1 MANIL
6 VVEDDMDIAQGIAE
20 FLQNKGHELD
30 FAYTGKQAL
39 TRLEQSHYHLV
50 LLDINLPFINGYDI
64 CRQLSE
70 HALGQALAKIP
81 VIMMSSRSHEQ
92 DILQGFES
100 GAWDYLK
107 KPFSFAEL
115 SARIEVGLLKAGPNT
130 AHSAASQTHTTSYQG
145 ASLNENA
152 LVFSYQQH
160 TMQLHAIG
168 YQILKLL
175 ITQAPNTVKT
185 STIHAHLWPQ
195 ETPDSDPLRA
205 HIYKLR
211 KQLKAEYQ
219 QAFIETVKGVG
230 YKFSVDDHHDI

>member
-20 FLQNKGHELD
+20 FLQSKGHELD
-30 FAYTGKQAL
+30 FAYTGRQAL

-50 LLDINLPFINGYDI
+50 LLDINLPVISGYDI

-115 SARIEVGLLKAGPNT
+115 SARIDVGLLKAAPST
-130 AHSAASQTHTTSYQG
+130 AYTTATHTHITSYQG
-145 ASLNENA
+145 ASLNDSA

-160 TMQLHAIG
+160 DMQLHHIG
-168 YQILKLL
+168 YQLLKLL
-175 ITQAPNTVKT
+175 ISQAPNTVKT
-185 STIHAHLWPQ
+185 SAIHAHLWPE

-219 QAFIETVKGVG
+219 QDFIETVKGVG
-230 YKFSVDDHHDI
+230 YKFSVDNHHEV